1 MPVHQCETRNLIG
14 DYAKP
19 KMRLRG
25 AGGAPEIAHHAKQT
39 FVVLKQSVRSF
50 VKKLDFRTSAGF

>member
-1 MPVHQCETRNLIG
+1 
-14 DYAKP
+14 
-19 KMRLRG
+19 MRLRG